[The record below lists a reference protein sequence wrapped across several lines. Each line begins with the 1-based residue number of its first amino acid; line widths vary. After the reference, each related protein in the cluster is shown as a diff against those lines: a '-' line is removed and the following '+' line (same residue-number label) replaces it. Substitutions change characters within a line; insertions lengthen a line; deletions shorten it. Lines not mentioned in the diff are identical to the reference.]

1 MIVYKRTRNDIRS
14 SLIRATNTQG
24 LDVSQGIA
32 REIVDLNTGFMES
45 DYLDIYAMERNTR
58 IDTAED
64 AFLDNYGLLLDEPRS
79 SQSFAQVVDLKT
91 IAIFLKSASGRRARG
106 NQLTVDGGPIPIE
119 KGTLLLDASGTP
131 RMKTSHTVELTN
143 QKVYVKAI
151 AVNSGSLNL
160 PTNTLSLCLFD
171 LRSSSIVDQNLVGDF
186 VLGCTNEVDIS
197 SSSRQADTETYRF
210 ILQEKAASVNLSS
223 DRKINTIMDNL
234 QVKKFVIDRINS
246 SSTSF
251 VVYVETRNV
260 ETDSLVLDEI
270 KAQLESI
277 LPKGTDVR
285 VRPFVYS
292 TLAVSLKITVEDD
305 SAPGTIKEQFKQN
318 YITRLNLIDGG
329 TPINFSAI
337 LTDTINV
344 TTGVKNADY
353 DRVIING
360 RTFTNA
366 TYTPKNI
373 EKLFVYPTTL
383 SYRV

>member
-1 MIVYKRTRNDIRS
+1 MIVFKRTRNDIRS
-14 SLIRATNTQG
+14 SLVRATNTQG

-32 REIVDLNTGFMES
+32 REIIDLNTGFMES
-45 DYLDIYAMERNTR
+45 DYLDIYAMEKNTR

-64 AFLDNYGLLLDEPRS
+64 AFLDNYGLLLDEPRT

-91 IAIFLKSASGRRARG
+91 IALFLKSASGRRARG
-106 NQLTVDGGPIPIE
+106 NQLTVDGGPLVIE
-119 KGTLLLDASGTP
+119 KGTLLLDAAGTP

-151 AVNSGSLNL
+151 AVNSGSLSL
-160 PTNTLSLCLFD
+160 PANTLSLCLFD
-171 LRSSSIVDQNLVGDF
+171 LRASSIVDQNLVGDF
-186 VLGCTNEVDIS
+186 VLGCTNEVDVS

-251 VVYVETRNV
+251 VIYVETRNV

-305 SAPGTIKEQFKQN
+305 SAPGTIKDLFKQN

-329 TPINFSAI
+329 TPVNLSAV

-353 DRVIING
+353 DRVLING

-366 TYTPKNI
+366 SYTPRNI

>member
-1 MIVYKRTRNDIRS
+1 
-14 SLIRATNTQG
+14 
-24 LDVSQGIA
+24 
-32 REIVDLNTGFMES
+32 MES
-45 DYLDIYAMERNTR
+45 DYLDIYAMEKNTR

-64 AFLDNYGLLLDEPRS
+64 GFLDNYGLLLDEPRT

-91 IAIFLKSASGRRARG
+91 IALFLKSASGRRARG
-106 NQLTVDGGPIPIE
+106 NQLTVDGGPLVIE
-119 KGTLLLDASGTP
+119 KGTLLLDATGTP

-151 AVNSGSLNL
+151 AINSGSLSL
-160 PTNTLSLCLFD
+160 PANTLSLCLFD

-210 ILQEKAASVNLSS
+210 ILQEKAASVNLAS

-251 VVYVETRNV
+251 VIYVETRNV

-305 SAPGTIKEQFKQN
+305 SAPGTVKELFKQN

-329 TPINFSAI
+329 TTINLGSI

-353 DRVIING
+353 DKILING

-366 TYTPKNI
+366 SYTPKSI

>member
-1 MIVYKRTRNDIRS
+1 LIVFKRTRNDIRS
-14 SLIRATNTQG
+14 SLVRATNTQG

-45 DYLDIYAMERNTR
+45 DYLDIYAMEKNTR

-64 AFLDNYGLLLDEPRS
+64 GFLDNYGLLLDEPRT

-91 IAIFLKSASGRRARG
+91 IALFLKSASGRRARG
-106 NQLTVDGGPIPIE
+106 NQLTVDGGPLVIE
-119 KGTLLLDASGTP
+119 KGTLLLDATGTP

-151 AVNSGSLNL
+151 AINSGSLSL
-160 PTNTLSLCLFD
+160 PANTLSLCLFD

-210 ILQEKAASVNLSS
+210 ILQEKAASVNLAS

-251 VVYVETRNV
+251 VIYVETRNV

-305 SAPGTIKEQFKQN
+305 SAPGTVKELFKQN

-329 TPINFSAI
+329 TTINLGSI

-353 DRVIING
+353 DKILING

-366 TYTPKNI
+366 SYTPKSI